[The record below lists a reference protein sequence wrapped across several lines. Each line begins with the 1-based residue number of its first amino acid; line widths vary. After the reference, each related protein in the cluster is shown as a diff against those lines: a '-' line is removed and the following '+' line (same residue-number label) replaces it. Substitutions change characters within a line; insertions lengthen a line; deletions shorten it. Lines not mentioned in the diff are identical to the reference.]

1 MDDLKRFEFKLDKID
16 QRINNIDVT
25 LAAQHE
31 SLKDH
36 IRRTN
41 ILEDQIKPIQKHVA
55 MVDGITKFIGLLGIL
70 AGIAEAVAYVLRN
83 K

>member
-1 MDDLKRFEFKLDKID
+1 MSDDLKRLEFKIDKID
-16 QRINNIDVT
+16 QRINNVDVT

-41 ILEDQIKPIQKHVA
+41 LLEEQVKPIEKHVN
-55 MVDGITKFIGLLGIL
+55 MVNGAIKFIGILGI
-70 AGIAEAVAYVLRN
+70 IAAIIEAVVMIMRH
-83 K
+83 